1 MAEGSQESGSEQAII
16 IVQGKCNARVI
27 ALSKGA
33 ILN

>member
-16 IVQGKCNARVI
+16 IVQGKARVI
-27 ALSKGA
+27 SLSKGA